1 MERQNRQAVRT
12 GPISTQALIIGAGP
26 VGLYQAFQL
35 GLLGIDCHVVDVL
48 PHVGGQ
54 CVELYA
60 DKPIY
65 DIAGLPRCSGREL
78 IERLQQ
84 QIQPFQV
91 PMHLGH
97 LVTQLQRFASG
108 RFELHTDLG
117 QVFTCE
123 HVVLAAGVGAFLPR
137 ALPLQG
143 LQQLSGVCHAQSPMP
158 KNLTPAPHVVLA
170 GSDEQI
176 LAPLQHWLAQ
186 PHASL
191 TLLHRRTKLD
201 LNQADAAWVQ
211 SLIDSARLRLVVGQ
225 PIDWTQEQ
233 DALQA
238 LQIAPPDG
246 DAFTLACTCLVQ
258 CLGLS
263 PKLGPLADWGLA
275 MSKRRI
281 EVQTH
286 DFSTREPGIYAV
298 GDVNHYPG
306 KRKLIM
312 SGFHEA
318 TLAAYGVAE
327 RIAGGPV
334 TLEYTTASA
343 KLHQRLKV

>member
-1 MERQNRQAVRT
+1 MERQNRQAVPT
-12 GPISTQALIIGAGP
+12 DPLSTQALIIGAGP

-35 GLLGIDCHVVDVL
+35 GLLGIDCHLVDVL
-48 PHVGGQ
+48 PHAGGQ

-65 DIAGLPRCSGREL
+65 DIAGLPRCTGREL
-78 IERLQQ
+78 IDRLQQ
-84 QIQPFQV
+84 QIAPFDV

-97 LVTQLQRFASG
+97 QVTELQRMASG
-108 RFELHTDLG
+108 SFELHTDWGL
-117 QVFTCE
+117 TIRTP
-123 HVVLAAGVGAFLPR
+123 HVILAAGVGAFLPR
-137 ALPLQG
+137 SLPLEG
-143 LQQLSGVCHAQSPMP
+143 LQSLSGVCHAHQSMP
-158 KNLTPAPHVVLA
+158 CPVPAPHVVLA
-170 GSDEQI
+170 GSDEHI
-176 LAPLQHWLAQ
+176 LQPLKLWLAQ
-186 PHASL
+186 PTASL
-191 TLLHRRTKLD
+191 TLLHRRAKLD
-201 LNQADAAWVQ
+201 LNEMDASWAQ
-211 SLIDSARLRLVVGQ
+211 QLIDSGRLRMVVGQ
-225 PIDWTQEQ
+225 PIAATSEDGR
-233 DALQA
+233 LKS

-246 DAFTLACTCLVQ
+246 DAFECPCQWLIQ

-281 EVQTH
+281 EVNTH
-286 DFSTREPGIYAV
+286 DFGTSEPGIHAV
-298 GDVNHYPG
+298 GDINVYPG

-327 RIAGGPV
+327 RLSGGPV
-334 TLEYTTASA
+334 NLEYTTASA

>member
-1 MERQNRQAVRT
+1 MERQDRQAVRT
-12 GPISTQALIIGAGP
+12 DPLSTQALIIGAGP

-35 GLLGIDCHVVDVL
+35 GLLGMDCHLVDVL

-65 DIAGLPRCSGREL
+65 DIAGLPRCTGREL

-84 QIQPFQV
+84 QISPFAP

-97 LVTQLQRFASG
+97 QVTELHRLEAGGFQ
-108 RFELHTDLG
+108 LHTDLG
-117 QVFTCE
+117 LSITTP

-137 ALPLQG
+137 SLPLEG
-143 LQQLSGVCHAQSPMP
+143 LQSLSGVCHAHQPMP
-158 KNLTPAPHVVLA
+158 SPAQAPHVVLA

-176 LAPLQHWLAQ
+176 LPPLKHWLAQ
-186 PHASL
+186 PTASL
-191 TLLHRRTKLD
+191 TLLHRRSKLD
-201 LNQADAAWVQ
+201 LHGSDAAWVKQ
-211 SLIDSARLRLVVGQ
+211 CLDSGRLRLVVGQ
-225 PIDWTQEQ
+225 AIGLAAD
-233 DALQA
+233 DGALQA
-238 LQIAPPDG
+238 LHIAPPDG
-246 DAFTLACTCLVQ
+246 DAFDCPCQVLVQ

-281 EVQTH
+281 EVNTR
-286 DFSTREPGIYAV
+286 DFGTSEPGIHAV
-298 GDVNHYPG
+298 GDINFYPG

-327 RIAGGPV
+327 RLSAGPV